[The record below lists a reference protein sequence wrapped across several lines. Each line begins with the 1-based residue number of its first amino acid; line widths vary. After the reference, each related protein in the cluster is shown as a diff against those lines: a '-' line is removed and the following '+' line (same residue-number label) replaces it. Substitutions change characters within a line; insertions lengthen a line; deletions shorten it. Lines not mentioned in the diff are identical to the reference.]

1 VGPSLTDERTAAL
14 HRTALLG
21 TAPGAVVAAGT
32 PDSDEF
38 PLLADR
44 PLVDGE
50 PAAYVCRNF
59 TCDVPTTDPELL
71 RAALRTR

>member
-1 VGPSLTDERTAAL
+1 PPHSHHAHRAPITRRAL
-14 HRTALLG
+14 MF
-21 TAPGAVVAAGT
+21 TAPGRGVAFGT
-32 PDSDEF
+32 PVSDEF

-59 TCDVPTTDPELL
+59 TCDLPTTDPDRLS
-71 RAALRTR
+71 AALGG